1 MAVWALTHSGDM
13 YEVFSYSES
22 KQEYHV
28 LYEVSKNTFI
38 IMRMPVSDI
47 HVMLQAAKSVFCT
60 V

>member
-13 YEVFSYSES
+13 YEVFSFSDS
-22 KQEYHV
+22 KQEYRV
-28 LYEVSKNTFI
+28 LYEVTKHTFI
-38 IMRMPVSDI
+38 LLNMPVSDI

>member
-1 MAVWALTHSGDM
+1 MAVWALSQWGDM